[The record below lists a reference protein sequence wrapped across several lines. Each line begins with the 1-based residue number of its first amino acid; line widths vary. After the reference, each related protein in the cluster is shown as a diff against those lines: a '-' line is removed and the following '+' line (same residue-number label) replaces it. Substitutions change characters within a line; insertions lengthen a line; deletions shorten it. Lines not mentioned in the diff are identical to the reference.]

1 MISFRIG
8 NNRLIFYVDFLGLLL
23 FPRIYPYLHTL
34 LSPELIILTINLKRV
49 AGLLPPSFFSL
60 QYHQGTVKAH
70 GEQFRE
76 AGIRTVAGR

>member
-49 AGLLPPSFFSL
+49 AGLLPPSYFSCHSVYKL
-60 QYHQGTVKAH
+60 SRPDFSGSSL
-70 GEQFRE
+70 
-76 AGIRTVAGR
+76 I